1 MHEIKAKVEQLGNLK
16 TQLMEAVTAQFA
28 KGIECVDTCEA
39 GQVVDMIKDLAD
51 AEEKCWKACYYQKIV
66 EAMHEAKED
75 QEAMMRLQMMSMN
88 PEVSRMGY
96 TPTMMPHDRM
106 MNDIRRAGE
115 DWSRDMK
122 DGARQISDGMERIKP
137 DGRIPSYNHTDG
149 YTHNRRMGYDGE
161 MPKEETVHHALE
173 TMRDIWKEADVRL
186 KDKMKNEFLKLA
198 KEMGI

>member
-16 TQLMEAVTAQFA
+16 TMLMDAMAAQMA
-28 KGIECVDTCEA
+28 NGVQCVDTCEA
-39 GQVVDMIKDLAD
+39 GQVVDMIKDLAE

-88 PEVSRMGY
+88 PEVGRMGY
-96 TPTMMPHDRM
+96 TPGMKPYEHM
-106 MNDIRRAGE
+106 MNDMRTGANKWTRGEMSDIRR
-115 DWSRDMK
+115 
-122 DGARQISDGMERIKP
+122 DGQHEYDKNRVDYGRHMDGHMA
-137 DGRIPSYNHTDG
+137 NQ
-149 YTHNRRMGYDGE
+149 RMGYDGE

>member
-1 MHEIKAKVEQLGNLK
+1 MHDVKAKVEQLGNMK
-16 TQLMEAVTAQFA
+16 TRLMDGLNSQMD
-28 KGIECVDTCEA
+28 KGLGCLDTCEA
-39 GQVVDMIKDLAD
+39 GQVTDMIKDLAE

-88 PEVSRMGY
+88 PEISRMGY
-96 TPTMMPHDRM
+96 TPGMLPHDRM

-115 DWSRDMK
+115 RETRDMR
-122 DGARQISDGMERIKP
+122 DGERQVRRDERDWNRMNGMP
-137 DGRIPSYNHTDG
+137 NQ
-149 YTHNRRMGYDGE
+149 RMGYDGE

-173 TMRDIWKEADVRL
+173 TMRDIWAGADVRL
-186 KDKMKNEFLKLA
+186 KDKMKTEFLKLA

>member
-1 MHEIKAKVEQLGNLK
+1 MHDTKMKVEQLGKLK
-16 TQLMEAVTAQFA
+16 TQLMDCMNSQMA
-28 KGIECVDTCEA
+28 KGVECVDTCEA

-88 PEVSRMGY
+88 PEVGRMGY
-96 TPTMMPHDRM
+96 TPGMMPHDRM

-115 DWSRDMK
+115 KETRDMRDGERQIRRDERDWSRMNSMPN
-122 DGARQISDGMERIKP
+122 Q
-137 DGRIPSYNHTDG
+137 
-149 YTHNRRMGYDGE
+149 RMGYDGE

-173 TMRDIWKEADVRL
+173 TMRDIWASADVRL

>member
-1 MHEIKAKVEQLGNLK
+1 MHEIKTKVEQLGNLK
-16 TQLMEAVTAQFA
+16 TQLVECVSSQFA
-28 KGIECVDTCEA
+28 KGMECVDTCEA
-39 GQVVDMIKDLAD
+39 SQAVDMIKDLAE
-51 AEEKCWKACYYQKIV
+51 AEEKCWKACYYQNIV

-75 QEAMMRLQMMSMN
+75 QEAMMRMAMMGMDGYQQ
-88 PEVSRMGY
+88 RMGY

-115 DWSRDMK
+115 KETRDMRDGERQIRRDERDWSRMPN
-122 DGARQISDGMERIKP
+122 Q
-137 DGRIPSYNHTDG
+137 
-149 YTHNRRMGYDGE
+149 RMGYDGE

-186 KDKMKNEFLKLA
+186 KDKMKNEVLKLA